1 MKRYISIVEEIKI
14 NLKIGDQF
22 KHGKFKN
29 KVATVAKFDKNDK
42 GEDIVITDTGK
53 AVKLLNIRLMIDEK
67 EEE

>member
-1 MKRYISIVEEIKI
+1 MKRYKSIRENIDI
-14 NLKIGDQF
+14 PLDIGDKF
-22 KHGKFKN
+22 LHGKFKN

-53 AVKLLNIRLMIDEK
+53 AVKLLNIRLMSNEK